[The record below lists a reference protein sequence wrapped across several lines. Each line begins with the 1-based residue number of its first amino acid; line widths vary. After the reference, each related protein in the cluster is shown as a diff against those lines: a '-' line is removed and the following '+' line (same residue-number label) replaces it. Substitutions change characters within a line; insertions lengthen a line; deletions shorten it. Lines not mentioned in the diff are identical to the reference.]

1 MTLWNLLLF
10 WKAIKKK
17 QKYYCTRLF
26 KKERKRFLNELNP
39 SFVMDNKAKKRKKY
53 SCFQKC
59 SWEKNLH
66 LGSHKFIFLNRF
78 SGDILFSSLVSFA
91 FFVFFSFFFF
101 FCLFACF
108 LKLKMY
114 VVIHIQLCGQVS
126 DKKFFTWLISGN
138 KTTFFLA

>member
-101 FCLFACF
+101 FLLVCLFFEIKNVC
-108 LKLKMY
+108 
-114 VVIHIQLCGQVS
+114 S
-126 DKKFFTWLISGN
+126 DIYSTMWAGEW
-138 KTTFFLA
+138 

>member
-91 FFVFFSFFFF
+91 FFVFSFFFF

-114 VVIHIQLCGQVS
+114 VLIHIQLCGQVS

>member
-1 MTLWNLLLF
+1 MTLWNFLLF

-114 VVIHIQLCGQVS
+114 VLIHIQLCGQVS